1 MRAGLQLWRE
11 VEGRLITILGRGS
24 PGEEADVSQPEVGS
38 RVECVCVCVCVC
50 MCVCQGGGGG
60 LHLGTR
66 QEMKTCSDQEQRLRT
81 ASSFLLRHQLS
92 QD

>member
-1 MRAGLQLWRE
+1 MREGLQLWRE

-50 MCVCQGGGGG
+50 M
-60 LHLGTR
+60 
-66 QEMKTCSDQEQRLRT
+66 
-81 ASSFLLRHQLS
+81 
-92 QD
+92 